1 MHLNVSKT
9 FASNLARPN
18 KIATAEA
25 VRLIHDCDTLAM
37 GGFVCIGFAEGIAV
51 ALKERFLATQ
61 AETGAVRRAT

>member
-1 MHLNVSKT
+1 M
-9 FASNLARPN
+9 
-18 KIATAEA
+18 
-25 VRLIHDCDTLAM
+25 IHDGYPVAM